1 MPLCAILHSEFR
13 INAMTSIIPLLLL
26 AVGFVAL
33 ILGANWL
40 VNGASSV
47 GIRAKLSPL
56 IIGLTIVAFGTSL
69 PEMIIN
75 VFSCIKANY
84 NPDSADLAKLAIGNI
99 IGSNTMNILLI
110 LGVSSL
116 IWPIDVSRISIRRD
130 IPVGFL
136 ATLAITLMANDF
148 FMSRDATVDVNW
160 IEGIIL
166 LLMGFG
172 YFLLTFRSKGEAN
185 IDDETQ
191 RPMPWGKTI
200 LELVVGVVGLY
211 AGGELVSNNAQILAR
226 NWGMSESTIGLTVV
240 ATATSLPELITSIV
254 AALKKNSGIA
264 IGNVLGSN
272 IMNIFMVL
280 GVSALITPLPFEPM
294 MNQQLI
300 ILFAANC
307 LMLLFVF
314 TGKGRM
320 ISRWEGALLTLGYVG
335 FMWFS
340 LAMQ

>member
-1 MPLCAILHSEFR
+1 MESL
-13 INAMTSIIPLLLL
+13 IPLLLL

-40 VNGASSV
+40 VNGASSIGV
-47 GIRAKLSPL
+47 RAKLSPL

-69 PEMIIN
+69 PEMIVN
-75 VFSCIKANY
+75 VFSC
-84 NPDSADLAKLAIGNI
+84 AKGSPGLAIGNI

-110 LGVSSL
+110 LGVSSM

-130 IPVGFL
+130 IPAGFI

-148 FMSRDATVDVNW
+148 FTGSPCTVNW
-160 IEGIIL
+160 MDGIAL
-166 LLMGFG
+166 LLMGFA
-172 YFLLTFRSKGEAN
+172 YLLLTVLKKDPLEKHEDVQSA
-185 IDDETQ
+185 
-191 RPMPWGKTI
+191 MPWGKTI
-200 LELVVGVVGLY
+200 ISLVVGIAGLY
-211 AGGELVSNNAQILAR
+211 IGGELVSRNAQILAR
-226 NWGMSESTIGLTVV
+226 NWGMSEGTIGLTVV

-280 GVSALITPLPFEPM
+280 GVSALIIPLPFEPM
-294 MNQQLI
+294 MNQQLM
-300 ILFAANC
+300 ILFAANL
-307 LMLLFVF
+307 LMLILVF
-314 TGKGRM
+314 IGKGRK
-320 ISRWEGALLTLGYVG
+320 IGRWEGALLTLGYIG

-340 LAMQ
+340 LAIQ

>member
-1 MPLCAILHSEFR
+1 MI
-13 INAMTSIIPLLLL
+13 
-26 AVGFVAL
+26 VGFVAL

-40 VNGASSV
+40 VNGATSV

-69 PEMIIN
+69 PEMIVN
-75 VFSCIKANY
+75 VFSC
-84 NPDSADLAKLAIGNI
+84 AKGSPGLAIGNI

-110 LGVSSL
+110 LGVSAL
-116 IWPIDVSRISIRRD
+116 IWPIDVSRVSIRRD
-130 IPVGFL
+130 IPAGFV
-136 ATLAITLMANDF
+136 ATLAITLMANYMF
-148 FMSRDATVDVNW
+148 TGQSRTINW
-160 IEGIIL
+160 IEGIVL
-166 LLMGFG
+166 LLMGFA
-172 YFLLTFRSKGEAN
+172 YLLLTMLKNDPKEETEDVQEA
-185 IDDETQ
+185 
-191 RPMPWGKTI
+191 MPWGKTI
-200 LELVVGVVGLY
+200 IALIAGIIGLY
-211 AGGELVSNNAQILAR
+211 IGGELVSRNAQILAK

-272 IMNIFMVL
+272 ILNIFIVL
-280 GVSALITPLPFEPM
+280 GVSSIITPLPFEPM
-294 MNQQLI
+294 MNKQLM
-300 ILFAANC
+300 ILFAANIFM
-307 LMLLFVF
+307 LMFVF
-314 TGKGRM
+314 TGKGRK

>member
-1 MPLCAILHSEFR
+1 MESLL
-13 INAMTSIIPLLLL
+13 PLLLL

-40 VNGASSV
+40 VNGATSI

-69 PEMIIN
+69 PELIVNI
-75 VFSCIKANY
+75 FSC
-84 NPDSADLAKLAIGNI
+84 AKGSPGLAIGNI

-110 LGVSSL
+110 LGVSAI

-130 IPVGFL
+130 IPAGFL
-136 ATLAITLMANDF
+136 ATLAIALMANDF
-148 FMSRDATVDVNW
+148 FMGKDNVIDVNW
-160 IEGIIL
+160 VEGIVL
-166 LLMGFG
+166 LLMGFS
-172 YFLLTFRSKGEAN
+172 YLLLTVLKNDPQEETEGAQEEA
-185 IDDETQ
+185 
-191 RPMPWGKTI
+191 MPWGKTI
-200 LELVVGVVGLY
+200 LSLVFGIVGLY
-211 AGGELVSNNAQILAR
+211 FGGELVSNNAQILAR

-254 AALKKNSGIA
+254 AATKKNSGIA

-272 IMNIFMVL
+272 ILNIFIVL
-280 GVSALITPLPFEPM
+280 GISALITPLPFDPL
-294 MNQQLI
+294 MNKQLM
-300 ILFAANC
+300 ILFAANV

-314 TGKGRM
+314 TGKGRKL
-320 ISRWEGALLTLGYVG
+320 SRFEGVLLTLGYAG

>member
-1 MPLCAILHSEFR
+1 MESL
-13 INAMTSIIPLLLL
+13 IPLLLL
-26 AVGFVAL
+26 AAGFVAL

-40 VNGASSV
+40 VNGATSV

-69 PEMIIN
+69 PEMIVN
-75 VFSCIKANY
+75 VFSC
-84 NPDSADLAKLAIGNI
+84 AKGSPGLAIGNI

-110 LGVSSL
+110 LGVSAL
-116 IWPIDVSRISIRRD
+116 VWPIDVSRISIRRD
-130 IPVGFL
+130 IPVGFI
-136 ATLAITLMANDF
+136 ATLAITLMANYF
-148 FMSRDATVDVNW
+148 FTEKAHTINW
-160 IEGIIL
+160 IEGVVLLVMGVGYL
-166 LLMGFG
+166 LLTI
-172 YFLLTFRSKGEAN
+172 LKKDPQEEN
-185 IDDETQ
+185 EETQ
-191 RPMPWGKTI
+191 QTMPWGKTI
-200 LELVVGVVGLY
+200 LSLVFGIAGLWL
-211 AGGELVSNNAQILAR
+211 GGELVSDNAQILAR
-226 NWGMSESTIGLTVV
+226 NWGMSESTIGLTIV
-240 ATATSLPELITSIV
+240 ATATSLPELITSVV

-280 GVSALITPLPFEPM
+280 GVSALITPLPFEPK
-294 MNQQLI
+294 MNQELM
-300 ILFAANC
+300 ILFAANI

-314 TGKGRM
+314 TGKGRK

>member
-1 MPLCAILHSEFR
+1 
-13 INAMTSIIPLLLL
+13 MTSLLPLLLL

-40 VNGASSV
+40 VNGATSV

-69 PEMIIN
+69 PEMIVN
-75 VFSCIKANY
+75 VFSCIKGS
-84 NPDSADLAKLAIGNI
+84 PGLAIGNI

-116 IWPIDVSRISIRRD
+116 IWPIDVSRVSIRRD

-136 ATLAITLMANDF
+136 ATLIIALMANDF
-148 FMSRDATVDVNW
+148 FMSKDPVIDVSW
-160 IEGIIL
+160 MEGIVL
-166 LLMGFG
+166 LCLGFA
-172 YFLLTFRSKGEAN
+172 YLALTMLKKTPDETS
-185 IDDETQ
+185 DETQ
-191 RPMPWGKTI
+191 EALPWGKTVFSLI
-200 LELVVGVVGLY
+200 AGIIGLY
-211 AGGELVSNNAQILAR
+211 IGGELVSNNAQILAR

-254 AALKKNSGIA
+254 AAAKKNSGIA

-280 GVSALITPLPFEPM
+280 GISALITPLPFEAK
-294 MNQQLI
+294 MNQQLL
-300 ILFAANC
+300 ILFVANA
-307 LMLLFVF
+307 LMLIFVF
-314 TGKGRM
+314 TGKGRKL
-320 ISRWEGALLTLGYVG
+320 SRFEGALLTLGYVG

-340 LAMQ
+340 LMMQ

>member
-1 MPLCAILHSEFR
+1 MASL
-13 INAMTSIIPLLLL
+13 IPLLLL
-26 AVGFVAL
+26 IVGFVAL

-40 VNGASSV
+40 VNGATSV

-69 PEMIIN
+69 PEMIVN
-75 VFSCIKANY
+75 VFSC
-84 NPDSADLAKLAIGNI
+84 AKGSPGLAIGNI

-110 LGVSSL
+110 LGVSAL
-116 IWPIDVSRISIRRD
+116 IWPIDVSRVSIRRD
-130 IPVGFL
+130 IPAGFV
-136 ATLAITLMANDF
+136 ATLAITLMANYMF
-148 FMSRDATVDVNW
+148 TGQSRTINW
-160 IEGIIL
+160 IEGIVL
-166 LLMGFG
+166 LLMGFA
-172 YFLLTFRSKGEAN
+172 YLLLTMLKNDPKEETEDVQEAL
-185 IDDETQ
+185 
-191 RPMPWGKTI
+191 PWGKTI
-200 LELVVGVVGLY
+200 IALIAGIIGLY
-211 AGGELVSNNAQILAR
+211 IGGELVSRNAQILAK

-272 IMNIFMVL
+272 ILNIFIVL
-280 GVSALITPLPFEPM
+280 GVSSIITPLPFEPM
-294 MNQQLI
+294 MNKQLM
-300 ILFAANC
+300 ILFAANIFM
-307 LMLLFVF
+307 LMFVF
-314 TGKGRM
+314 TGKGRK

>member
-1 MPLCAILHSEFR
+1 MASL
-13 INAMTSIIPLLLL
+13 IPLILL
-26 AVGFVAL
+26 AIGFVAL

-40 VNGASSV
+40 VNGATSV

-69 PEMIIN
+69 PEMIVNI
-75 VFSCIKANY
+75 FSC
-84 NPDSADLAKLAIGNI
+84 AKGSPGLAIGNI

-116 IWPIDVSRISIRRD
+116 IWPIDVSRVSIRRD
-130 IPVGFL
+130 IPAGFI
-136 ATLAITLMANDF
+136 ATLAIAVMTYDF
-148 FMSRDATVDVNW
+148 FHEGTQTINW
-160 IEGIIL
+160 MEGIAL
-166 LLMGFG
+166 LLMGFA
-172 YFLLTFRSKGEAN
+172 YLLLTMLKNDPQVETEEVQEA
-185 IDDETQ
+185 
-191 RPMPWGKTI
+191 MPWGKTI
-200 LELVVGVVGLY
+200 LALVAGIAGLY
-211 AGGELVSNNAQILAR
+211 AGGELVSNNAQILTKQ
-226 NWGMSESTIGLTVV
+226 WGMSEGTIGLTVV

-272 IMNIFMVL
+272 ILNICMVL
-280 GVSALITPLPFEPM
+280 GISALITPLPFDPM
-294 MNQQLI
+294 MNKQLM
-300 ILFAANC
+300 ILFAANI

-314 TGKGRM
+314 TGKGRK